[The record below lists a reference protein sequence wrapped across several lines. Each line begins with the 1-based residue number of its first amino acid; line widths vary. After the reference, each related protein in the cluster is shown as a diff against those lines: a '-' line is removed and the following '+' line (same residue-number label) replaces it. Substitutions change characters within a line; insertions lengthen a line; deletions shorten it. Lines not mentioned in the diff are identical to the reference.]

1 MSRLKTLVEQRH
13 GVDPLRGGHALCQGC
28 GIPMVVRVVL
38 GTITRPTVVVNATG
52 CLEVATTRFP
62 TTAWNVPWVHVAFE
76 NAAAVASG
84 IEAAQRALARRHSLP
99 STEDV
104 AIVVFAGD
112 GGTYDIGMQALSG
125 ALERGHRFLFVC
137 YDNEAY
143 MNTGVQRSG
152 ATPFA
157 AGTTTSPVGLESFGK
172 AQKRKDMTAIAV
184 AHHVPYVAQAAS
196 TYWHDLSLK
205 VERAAAA
212 DGAAFVNVLTDCP
225 VGWGHE
231 PRLAPHVIGAAV
243 ETRFWPL
250 YEVVDGRYRLTYEPL
265 HPLPIER
272 WLEGQQRFAHLLR
285 PENAG
290 VVELI
295 QANRRPR
302 LGRAP
307 LALPRRRREGSIVMT
322 FVYDFD
328 ERCEGGRAL
337 LGGKG
342 LGLAEMTQLGL
353 PVPFGFT
360 VTTEACRVATERG
373 RVAARRPGRDPRP
386 RSPSRGADREA
397 VRQRD
402 EPAPALGALG
412 RPGLDAGHD
421 GDSSEPRHEP
431 CDRSR
436 RRPSRPGTSGSRSTP
451 IAACCRCTASVVA
464 DIDGARFEQAIDR
477 LKHDRGIELDSQLTA
492 SDFIELAGW
501 FEEIFREETGSGVPD
516 RSARAARLRGQGRLR
531 VVGRSASAR
540 LPARVPHSGRPRNR
554 RERDGDGVREPRR
567 ALRDGRLLQPK
578 PRDG

>member
-1 MSRLKTLVEQRH
+1 MSRLKTLVERRH

-157 AGTTTSPVGLESFGK
+157 ANTTTSPAGLESFGK

-225 VGWGHE
+225 LGWGHE
-231 PRLAPHVIGAAV
+231 PRLAPQVIGAAV

-250 YEVVDGRYRLTYEPL
+250 YEVVDGRYRLTYEP
-265 HPLPIER
+265 PDAIPIER

-295 QANRRPR
+295 RQTVDRDWAELRSLCR
-302 LGRAP
+302 GGDEKG
-307 LALPRRRREGSIVMT
+307 ALP
-322 FVYDFD
+322 
-328 ERCEGGRAL
+328 
-337 LGGKG
+337 
-342 LGLAEMTQLGL
+342 
-353 PVPFGFT
+353 
-360 VTTEACRVATERG
+360 
-373 RVAARRPGRDPRP
+373 
-386 RSPSRGADREA
+386 
-397 VRQRD
+397 
-402 EPAPALGALG
+402 
-412 RPGLDAGHD
+412 
-421 GDSSEPRHEP
+421 
-431 CDRSR
+431 
-436 RRPSRPGTSGSRSTP
+436 
-451 IAACCRCTASVVA
+451 
-464 DIDGARFEQAIDR
+464 
-477 LKHDRGIELDSQLTA
+477 
-492 SDFIELAGW
+492 
-501 FEEIFREETGSGVPD
+501 
-516 RSARAARLRGQGRLR
+516 
-531 VVGRSASAR
+531 
-540 LPARVPHSGRPRNR
+540 
-554 RERDGDGVREPRR
+554 
-567 ALRDGRLLQPK
+567 
-578 PRDG
+578 